1 MEFAGPRAGRNV
13 RTAVVHRSEQ
23 RAVCSGRVLMLRLH
37 GGHGNVTLVSG
48 LQLLT
53 SWTSRGATGTT
64 VEAHAV
70 DRRVVVDHGCVV
82 GVAHDGD
89 VDVGHRAVVVVS
101 ATLPVTA
108 EEAGAGVAESVVDS
122 AIEANFRSPVAVVP
136 NVEAVIPVPEARS
149 PEQANFRRKDPR
161 AWNPEVAIGTVGPIA
176 GGPDVAGSWA
186 DWLDIH
192 GQYRRTNPNRDAH
205 SNLCSGWNR
214 YRQ

>member
-23 RAVCSGRVLMLRLH
+23 RAVRSGRFLMLRLH
-37 GGHGNVTLVSG
+37 GGHGNVTLVSS
-48 LQLLT
+48 LQLLR
-53 SWTSRGATGTT
+53 SWTSRCATRTT

-70 DRRVVVDHGCVV
+70 DGRVVDDGCVV
-82 GVAHDGD
+82 RVAHDGD
-89 VDVGHRAVVVVS
+89 VHVGHRAVVVVS

-108 EEAGAGVAESVVDS
+108 EEAGTGVAESVIDS

-136 NVEAVIPVPEARS
+136 DVQAVIPVPKARS
-149 PEQANFRRKDPR
+149 PEQTDFRRKDPR
-161 AWNPEVAIGTVGPIA
+161 AWNPEVAIGTVSPIA
-176 GGPDVAGSWA
+176 GDPDEARSWA
-186 DWLDIH
+186 DWLDID

-205 SNLCSGWNR
+205 NNLCSGWNR

>member
-1 MEFAGPRAGRNV
+1 MEFAGPRAGRNI
-13 RTAVVHRSEQ
+13 RTAVVHRSKQ
-23 RAVCSGRVLMLRLH
+23 RAVRSCGFLMLRLH
-37 GGHGNVTLVSG
+37 GGHSNVALVSS
-48 LQLLT
+48 LQLLR
-53 SWTSRGATGTT
+53 SWTSRCATGTT

-70 DRRVVVDHGCVV
+70 DGRVVVDDGCVV

-101 ATLPVTA
+101 VSLPVTA
-108 EEAGAGVAESVVDS
+108 EEAGTGVAESVVDS

-136 NVEAVIPVPEARS
+136 NVEAVIPVPIAWS
-149 PEQANFRRKDPR
+149 PEQTDFRRKDPR
-161 AWNPEVAIGTVGPIA
+161 AWNPEVTIGTECPIA
-176 GGPDVAGSWA
+176 GDPDVAGFWA